1 MAAGAA
7 GDALDGGR
15 RIAARLM
22 ASESPR
28 GPNIRELESLRI
40 VRNELPNRRSI
51 LPYAV
56 AVLFIGALAFAGYET
71 YLHTLGRPLEVE
83 TASAMVIAAEQPRPL
98 LTGSGYVVTR
108 DKYITVGTKI
118 LGQIIEEPIEEGRH
132 VHQGDLLARIDDR
145 DYQAQLQQAFADR
158 DLAAANLK
166 LARAKLERQREL
178 FDQHVISQDQLDVS
192 ENASLVAQADLHHAE
207 AEIAYGRFNV
217 SQCKIT
223 SPINGVV
230 LQKYREVGDT
240 INYGGDIQAGGGT
253 TDIVQLAD
261 TDDMRV
267 EADISENDIAKVVM
281 GMPATVVLDAY
292 PERNFDAR
300 VAKIYPEADR
310 QKGTLEVEVK
320 ILKPDLA
327 IVRPEMSAKI
337 TFMAAAA
344 GPAQQPTIVIPKSTV
359 IKEGSET
366 FVWTIDAGAAQRVHI
381 LAGRE
386 LENGV
391 EVKSGLTGGE
401 TIIVNPP
408 DNLRDGEVVTAKPA

>member
-1 MAAGAA
+1 MV
-7 GDALDGGR
+7 
-15 RIAARLM
+15 
-22 ASESPR
+22 SESPR

-40 VRNELPNRRSI
+40 VRNDEPQRRRF

-56 AVLFIGALAFAGYET
+56 AALIAGALAFAGYEA
-71 YLHTLGRPLEVE
+71 YLHTLGRPLEVQ
-83 TASAMVIAAEQPRPL
+83 TASAMLIAAEQPRPL

-132 VHQGDLLARIDDR
+132 VDKGDLLARIDDR
-145 DYQAQLQQAFADR
+145 DYQAQLRQAFADR
-158 DLAAANLK
+158 DLAAAKLK
-166 LARAKLERQREL
+166 LARSKLERQREL
-178 FDQHVISQDQLDVS
+178 FRQHVISQDQLDVS
-192 ENASLVAQADLHHAE
+192 ENASLVAQANLNHAE
-207 AEIAYGRFNV
+207 AEISYARFNV
-217 SQCKIT
+217 GQCEIT

-230 LQKYREVGDT
+230 LKKYRELGDT
-240 INYGGDIQAGGGT
+240 INYGGDIEAGGGT

-261 TDDMRV
+261 TGDMRV

-281 GMPATVVLDAY
+281 GMPATVMLDAY

-310 QKGTLEVEVK
+310 QKGTLKVEVK

-344 GPAQQPTIVIPKSTV
+344 GSSQQPIIVIPKNTAVKS
-359 IKEGSET
+359 GHET
-366 FVWTIDAGAAQRVHI
+366 FVWAISDGMARRIPI
-381 LAGRE
+381 LVGRE
-386 LENGV
+386 LETGL
-391 EVKSGLTGGE
+391 EVKSGLAGGE
-401 TIIVNPP
+401 SIIVTPP
-408 DNLRDGEVVTAKPA
+408 DNLRDGDPVTAKPS

>member
-1 MAAGAA
+1 
-7 GDALDGGR
+7 
-15 RIAARLM
+15 M

-40 VRNELPNRRSI
+40 VRNDEPQRRRF

-56 AVLFIGALAFAGYET
+56 AALIAGALAFAGYEA
-71 YLHTLGRPLEVE
+71 YLHTLGRPLEVQ
-83 TASAMVIAAEQPRPL
+83 TASAMLIAAEQPRPL

-132 VHQGDLLARIDDR
+132 VDKGDLLARIDDR
-145 DYQAQLQQAFADR
+145 DYQAQLRQAFADR

-166 LARAKLERQREL
+166 LARSKLERQREL
-178 FDQHVISQDQLDVS
+178 FRQHVISQDQLDVS
-192 ENASLVAQADLHHAE
+192 ENASLVAQANLNHAE
-207 AEIAYGRFNV
+207 AEISYARFNV
-217 SQCKIT
+217 GQCEIT

-230 LQKYREVGDT
+230 LKKYRELGDT
-240 INYGGDIQAGGGT
+240 INYGGDIEAGGGT

-261 TDDMRV
+261 TGDMRV

-281 GMPATVVLDAY
+281 GMPATVMLDAY

-310 QKGTLEVEVK
+310 QKGTLKVEVK

-344 GPAQQPTIVIPKSTV
+344 GSSQQPIIVIPKNTAVKS
-359 IKEGSET
+359 GHET
-366 FVWTIDAGAAQRVHI
+366 FVWAISDGMARRIPI
-381 LAGRE
+381 LVGRE
-386 LENGV
+386 LETGL
-391 EVKSGLTGGE
+391 EVKSGLAGGE
-401 TIIVNPP
+401 SIIVTPP
-408 DNLRDGEVVTAKPA
+408 DNLRDGDPVTAKPS

>member
-1 MAAGAA
+1 MAARSS
-7 GDALDGGR
+7 GDAFDRGR
-15 RIAARLM
+15 RSSTRLAM

-40 VRNELPNRRSI
+40 VRKDQPSRSLI
-51 LPYAV
+51 PYMIVAAV
-56 AVLFIGALAFAGYET
+56 AGALAFAGYEI

-83 TASAMVIAAEQPRPL
+83 TSTAMLIAAEQPRPL

-132 VHQGDLLARIDDR
+132 VKKGDLLARIDDR
-145 DYQAQLQQAFADR
+145 DYQAQLRQSFADR
-158 DLAAANLK
+158 QLAAANLE
-166 LARAKLERQREL
+166 LAEAKVLRQREL
-178 FDQHVISQDQLDVS
+178 FRQHVISQDQLDVA
-192 ENASLVAQADLHHAE
+192 ENASSVARANLNRAA
-207 AEIAYGRFNV
+207 AEIAYARFNV
-217 SQCKIT
+217 SQCKII

-230 LQKYREVGDT
+230 LKKYREQGDT
-240 INYGGDIQAGGGT
+240 INYGGDIEPGGGS

-292 PERNFDAR
+292 PDRNFDAR
-300 VAKIYPEADR
+300 VVKIYPEADR
-310 QKGTLEVEVK
+310 QKGTLKIEVK
-320 ILKPDLA
+320 ILKPNLA

-344 GPAQQPTIVIPKSTV
+344 GSPQQPIIVIPKNTA
-359 IKEGSET
+359 IRNGPGT
-366 FVWTIDAGAAQRVHI
+366 FVWIIRDGLARRVPI
-381 LAGRE
+381 MTGRE
-386 LENGV
+386 LE
-391 EVKSGLTGGE
+391 SGLEVRSGLAGGE
-401 TIIVNPP
+401 TIIVTPP
-408 DNLRDGEVVTAKPA
+408 DSLLDGEPVARKAS

>member
-1 MAAGAA
+1 MV
-7 GDALDGGR
+7 
-15 RIAARLM
+15 
-22 ASESPR
+22 SESPR

-40 VRNELPNRRSI
+40 VRNDEPRRRRF

-56 AVLFIGALAFAGYET
+56 AALIAGALAFAGYEA
-71 YLHTLGRPLEVE
+71 YLHTLGRPLEVQ
-83 TASAMVIAAEQPRPL
+83 TASATLIAAEQPRPL

-108 DKYITVGTKI
+108 DKYITIGTKI

-132 VHQGDLLARIDDR
+132 VNKGDLLARIDDR
-145 DYQAQLQQAFADR
+145 DYQAQLRQAFADR

-178 FDQHVISQDQLDVS
+178 FRQHVISQDQLDVS
-192 ENASLVAQADLHHAE
+192 ENASLVAQANLNHAE
-207 AEIAYGRFNV
+207 AEISYARFNV
-217 SQCKIT
+217 EQCEIT

-230 LQKYREVGDT
+230 LKKYRELGDT
-240 INYGGDIQAGGGT
+240 INYGGDIEAGGGT

-261 TDDMRV
+261 TGDMRV

-281 GMPATVVLDAY
+281 GMPAIAVLDAY

-310 QKGTLEVEVK
+310 QKGTLKVEVK

-344 GPAQQPTIVIPKSTV
+344 GSSQQPIVMIPKNTAV
-359 IKEGSET
+359 KNGRET
-366 FVWTIDAGAAQRVHI
+366 FVWTISDGVARQVPI
-381 LAGRE
+381 LIGRE
-386 LENGV
+386 LETGL
-391 EVKSGLTGGE
+391 EVKSGLAGGE
-401 TIIVNPP
+401 TIIVTPP
-408 DNLRDGEVVTAKPA
+408 DNLRNGDPVTVKLS